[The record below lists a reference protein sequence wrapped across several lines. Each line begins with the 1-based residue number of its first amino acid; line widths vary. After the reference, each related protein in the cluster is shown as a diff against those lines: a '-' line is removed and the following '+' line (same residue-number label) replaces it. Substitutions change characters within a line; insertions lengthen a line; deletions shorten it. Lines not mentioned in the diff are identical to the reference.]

1 MSKPAERDEQAV
13 GQFVENAAMTFA
25 EWGFSRMAA
34 RVLLTMTTSDEEAL
48 TAADLAERLAVSPPA
63 ISGAV
68 RYLMQLGIVE
78 RRPVP
83 GSRRDSYRLR
93 DDAWYVSAGT
103 IGGVYQTLADLTD
116 DGVRALG
123 SEPSPALD
131 RVRDMRDFFRFVH
144 DEMDGL
150 LERWRQ
156 SKKDRATRDRATK
169 DRTDS

>member
-1 MSKPAERDEQAV
+1 MS
-13 GQFVENAAMTFA
+13 QFVENAAMTFA

-34 RVLLTMTTSDEEAL
+34 RVLMTLMTADEDAL
-48 TAADLAERLAVSPPA
+48 TAADLSERLGVGPPA

-93 DDAWYVSAGT
+93 DDAWYTSSVT
-103 IGGVYQTLADLTD
+103 KGGIYQAIAELAE

-123 SEPSPALD
+123 DTGSPAVE
-131 RVRDMRDFFRFVH
+131 RITDMRDFFRFIH
-144 DEMDGL
+144 AEMAGL
-150 LERWRQ
+150 LDKWQQVENAERTTPPEH
-156 SKKDRATRDRATK
+156 S
-169 DRTDS
+169 